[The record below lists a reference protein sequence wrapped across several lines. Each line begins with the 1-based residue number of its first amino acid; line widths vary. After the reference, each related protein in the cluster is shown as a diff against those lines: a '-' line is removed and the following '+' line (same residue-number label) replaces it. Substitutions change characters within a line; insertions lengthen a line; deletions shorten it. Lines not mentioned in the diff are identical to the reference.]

1 MKHSFL
7 TLLFAIGLSL
17 VLKSQIK
24 EIDPMK
30 AEYDKTVELS
40 TLKDLLPGELLES
53 FVAYEEDYFAYQTLN
68 LNKLVWEENKYTA
81 SLGIR
86 SERVESVIIYATDK
100 KSMKALTTSTFKFC
114 GNQDKPYKIPS
125 GYQYIW
131 RWQDNY
137 TNYIATLKVYQD
149 KKEAELHIEQ
159 EM

>member
-1 MKHSFL
+1 MKHKFL
-7 TLLFAIGLSL
+7 TLLFVVVISVIG
-17 VLKSQIK
+17 KSQVK

-53 FVAYEEDYFAYQTLN
+53 FVAYEEDYFAYQHLV
-68 LNKLVWEENKYTA
+68 LNKLIWDENKYTA

-86 SERVESVIIYATDK
+86 SEKVESVIIYAKDK

-114 GNQDKPYKIPS
+114 GNQDKPYKIPN
-125 GYQYIW
+125 GFQYIW

-137 TNYIATLKVYQD
+137 INYKASLKVYQD
-149 KKEAELHIEQ
+149 DKEAELHIEQ